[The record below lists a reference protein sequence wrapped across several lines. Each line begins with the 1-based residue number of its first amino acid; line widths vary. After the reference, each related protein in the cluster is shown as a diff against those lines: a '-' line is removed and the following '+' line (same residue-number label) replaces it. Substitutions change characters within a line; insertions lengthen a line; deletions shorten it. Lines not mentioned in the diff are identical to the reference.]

1 VNVGAR
7 PDRGAVTAY
16 FGSSPYAPA
25 AKEQSLD
32 DWGRDFFTD
41 EIGEGVAPSK
51 FISQVKRLINDA
63 CQANAYAAFLNIR

>member
-1 VNVGAR
+1 VGVGVLPR
-7 PDRGAVTAY
+7 RGAVTAH

-25 AKEQSLD
+25 AKEQPLD

-41 EIGEGVAPSK
+41 QIGEGVAPST
-51 FISQVKRLINDA
+51 FLSQGKRIVNDA

>member
-1 VNVGAR
+1 VSVGAL
-7 PDRGAVTAY
+7 PGRGTVTAH

-25 AKEQSLD
+25 AKEQPLD

-51 FISQVKRLINDA
+51 FLSQVKRIINDA
-63 CQANAYAAFLNIR
+63 CQANAHAAFLNIR